1 MLQGAVSVAE
11 EEAKVTR
18 QELLS
23 VIEAEIKTRS
33 VALSPRTQDMV
44 AKSVGPTKGAR
55 RRVSCKQSRGS
66 CLVSLG
72 NIPTQ

>member
-55 RRVSCKQSRGS
+55 R
-66 CLVSLG
+66 
-72 NIPTQ
+72 